1 MSNFLDVCQG
11 PGPFTVF
18 APTNDAFSELGD
30 AVVNDLLANVTAL
43 TNILTYHVVPGRI
56 ITASD
61 LDEGTLTTL
70 QGEDITVGYR
80 GYWFFAYPIL
90 NGEVRF
96 AGFDI
101 LASNGVV
108 HVITDVLIPPTSSAP
123 GPTIFEL
130 AQDDSRLSTL
140 VTALQATGLDET
152 LNTAAGPLT
161 LFAPT
166 DRAFEELGS
175 DTVNDLLANPDRLS
189 AILQYHVVS
198 GRVTRGDLSD
208 GELTA
213 LTGDTIQVD
222 VRGFWF
228 WVRYYLNR
236 ESRILEF
243 NNEATNGVVHLISE
257 VLTPPG
263 DIVSVVQNGG
273 FSRLAAALASADLLS
288 ALQAPGP
295 FTLFA
300 PTDEAFEDL
309 GSALDSLSTEALTQ
323 ILLYHVVSGEVRSGD
338 LSEGT
343 VNTLQNEPITI
354 SRSCRFFFCGSYE
367 LNDGVDFEDVD
378 IDATNGV
385 IHSIEE
391 VLIPPSLAGSI

>member
-1 MSNFLDVCQG
+1 MLYQG

-43 TNILTYHVVPGRI
+43 TNILTYHVIPGRI
-56 ITASD
+56 VTADD
-61 LDEGTLTTL
+61 LDEGSFTTL
-70 QGEDITVGYR
+70 QGEDITVSYR

-108 HVITDVLIPPTSSAP
+108 HVITDVLIPPGASTP

-130 AQDDSRLSTL
+130 VEDSPRLTTL
-140 VTALQATGLDET
+140 EAALEATGLSDT

-166 DRAFEELGS
+166 DEAFERLGS
-175 DTVNDLLANPDRLS
+175 TTVNELLADPDRL
-189 AILQYHVVS
+189 AGILQYHVVD
-198 GRVTRGDLSD
+198 GRVTRNDLSN
-208 GELTA
+208 GEITA

-228 WVRYYLNR
+228 WVRYSLNGQ
-236 ESRILEF
+236 SRILEF

-263 DIVSVVQNGG
+263 DIVSVIQNGG
-273 FSRLAAALASADLLS
+273 FSRLAAALVATDLVS

-295 FTLFA
+295 FTVFA
-300 PTDEAFEDL
+300 PTDEAFEEL
-309 GSALDSLSTEALTQ
+309 GSALDSLSTDALRQ
-323 ILLYHVVSGEVRSGD
+323 ILLYHVVSGEIRSRD
-338 LSEGT
+338 LSAGT

-354 SRSCRFFFCGSYE
+354 SRDCFFFCGSYE
-367 LNDGVDFEDVD
+367 LNDDVDFEDVD
-378 IDATNGV
+378 IEATNGI

-391 VLIPPSLAGSI
+391 VLIPPSLAGSL